1 MLHGLFI
8 TGTGTSVGKTVV
20 AAALLHRYRASA
32 PLRYWKPI
40 QTGIEQDDDT
50 GMVRR
55 LGACT
60 DRELLCD
67 GIRLAGPVSPHLAA
81 ELSEVDIRIAE
92 LCDCIAGEPASTRW
106 IIEGAGGVLVPLNES
121 EMMIDLMACLQLPVL
136 VVARAELGTINH
148 TLLTLEA
155 LRVRALQVAG
165 IVMVGVRNAGNRDAI
180 ERYGNISVL
189 GELPFVADL
198 TPGKLGLWAN
208 SELDPS
214 GHLLNYL
221 K

>member
-1 MLHGLFI
+1 
-8 TGTGTSVGKTVV
+8 
-20 AAALLHRYRASA
+20 
-32 PLRYWKPI
+32 
-40 QTGIEQDDDT
+40 
-50 GMVRR
+50 
-55 LGACT
+55 
-60 DRELLCD
+60 
-67 GIRLAGPVSPHLAA
+67 
-81 ELSEVDIRIAE
+81 
-92 LCDCIAGEPASTRW
+92 
-106 IIEGAGGVLVPLNES
+106 GVLVPLNES